1 VSAGGTNASGATWS
15 ENGQNGTFTFNGQTF
30 GGPQFTSSAG
40 LTLGSTIG
48 GILGGNSLAGRVAGA
63 AVLGTLGQSV
73 GSILSR
79 SGLGTALLGNGTF
92 NESLFDSAVTTT
104 VANFGG
110 NLSVNAIG
118 DIAGSFSSL
127 LFGEAAQALG
137 LHGFAGGLFTTV
149 GTSITSQLAMNLGS
163 MALNAIGITND
174 FAAGSFV
181 GNLSGSIGG
190 YFGSYL
196 AAEIVPATG
205 IASSIGGRIGGAIG
219 GFLAS
224 EIPVVGTFFGS
235 LVGSVL
241 GTLVGGLFDPH
252 IVPWSQEMVGAV
264 NGVLGINYWNWNS
277 TGNPQEF
284 TSLSNMVAGNANQV
298 LALTRRDPNIMN
310 ITGLTSLNELVFN
323 QLGST
328 RSSEMNKTS
337 NIFYNL
343 RRTSCK
349 HANKR
354 SSFSYSQA
362 RPGGGKRR
370 LDRALGTHN
379 RLLSIRHIPAVF
391 TRQSVCHVAV

>member
-1 VSAGGTNASGATWS
+1 
-15 ENGQNGTFTFNGQTF
+15 
-30 GGPQFTSSAG
+30 
-40 LTLGSTIG
+40 
-48 GILGGNSLAGRVAGA
+48 
-63 AVLGTLGQSV
+63 
-73 GSILSR
+73 
-79 SGLGTALLGNGTF
+79 
-92 NESLFDSAVTTT
+92 
-104 VANFGG
+104 
-110 NLSVNAIG
+110 
-118 DIAGSFSSL
+118 
-127 LFGEAAQALG
+127 
-137 LHGFAGGLFTTV
+137 
-149 GTSITSQLAMNLGS
+149 
-163 MALNAIGITND
+163 
-174 FAAGSFV
+174 
-181 GNLSGSIGG
+181 
-190 YFGSYL
+190 
-196 AAEIVPATG
+196 
-205 IASSIGGRIGGAIG
+205 
-219 GFLAS
+219 LAS